1 MSQMHPELIFV
12 AGPQAGQ
19 RVVLSRPVAMLGR
32 GGDADIL
39 FSEEFISR
47 DQARYELLHA
57 GPTLENLSNRGTW
70 INGKRYKT
78 GKRVLLETG
87 DLIGAGQETQ
97 VLFVS
102 AGDDPDTALATYRE
116 SAVTGKDAFGR
127 KAKPPEQPPPP
138 PDLIESE
145 PATEQDEQPDEA
157 EFAEKRPSEMSA
169 AERLENEQKARRK
182 KIIIG
187 LGIYLAAIIAIAI
200 ALKVRSG
207 GKEPPWPIPPKL
219 TNNEIADFIRA
230 PIKGITPIQL
240 REEEEL
246 KEAEGLYQQYGLSD
260 TYRLYDCLVAFKKA
274 LAYSDKSYFDDPKHG
289 FKHGRMY
296 NAVLDKLTKTIQ
308 KKYENA
314 YFLEKAE
321 EWERAEREF
330 FDILRIY
337 RNQSDGLFKNIQ
349 AHYKRVKHFQQ
360 KGKPK
365 KRRMFGR

>member
-1 MSQMHPELIFV
+1 MIFV
-12 AGPQAGQ
+12 TGPQAGQ
-19 RVVLSRPVAMLGR
+19 RVVLSHPVAMLGR
-32 GGDADIL
+32 GGDADVL
-39 FSEEFISR
+39 FSEEYISR
-47 DQARYELLHA
+47 DQARYELVQA
-57 GPTLENLSNRGTW
+57 GPTLENLASRGTW

-87 DLIGAGQETQ
+87 DLIGVGQETQ

-116 SAVTGKDAFGR
+116 SATTGKDAFGR
-127 KAKPPEQPPPP
+127 KAEPLKQPPPP
-138 PDLIESE
+138 SDLIESE
-145 PATEQDEQPDEA
+145 PATEQDEQPGEA

-169 AERLENEQKARRK
+169 AERLENEQKVRRK

-200 ALKVRSG
+200 VLKARSG
-207 GKEPPWPIPPKL
+207 GKEQPWLIPPKL

-246 KEAEGLYQQYGLSD
+246 KKAEGLYQQYGLSD
-260 TYRLYDCLVAFKKA
+260 TYRLYDCLVAFKEA
-274 LAYSDKSYFDDPKHG
+274 LAYGGRGYYNDPKHDQ
-289 FKHGRMY
+289 MY
-296 NAVLDKLTKTIQ
+296 KAVLDKLTEMIQ

-314 YFLEKAE
+314 YFQEKAE
-321 EWERAEREF
+321 EWDQAEKEF
-330 FDILRIY
+330 YKILRIY
-337 RNQSDGLFKNIQ
+337 RNQGDGLFKNIQ